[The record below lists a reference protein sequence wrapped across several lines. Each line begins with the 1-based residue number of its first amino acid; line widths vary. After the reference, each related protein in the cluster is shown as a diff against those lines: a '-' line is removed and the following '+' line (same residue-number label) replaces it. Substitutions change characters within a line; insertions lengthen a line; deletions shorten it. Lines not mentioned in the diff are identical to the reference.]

1 MEIKKILESLG
12 INPQN
17 SGAAIGGN
25 WLHTNSEIISSFS
38 PVDGK
43 KIGEVSTA
51 NEKNYN
57 DCIAFIQNIFNEREV
72 SISQSKNLSNLVLDI
87 YFTCYL
93 EDFNFMRKKIYSLNK
108 KADLLMQRV
117 KYRKKKLIACDMD
130 MTIINVETIDLIN
143 DNLLKNNQISN
154 ITKNAM
160 SGNMS
165 FGKSIIIRTKL
176 LKGIKKL
183 EIINLINKININEGV
198 ESVIRTMNSFGHHT
212 ILISGGYDLIANSIG
227 QKVGFKEIRC
237 NTLEFAN
244 NHLTGNLV
252 NTILDKK
259 GKLFHISNKTYIEE
273 MLRSYQDQ
281 HGTIKKENIP
291 ITVKMHPE
299 LDESDF

>member
-1 MEIKKILESLG
+1 MSYKCFQFVLTLV
-12 INPQN
+12 
-17 SGAAIGGN
+17 A
-25 WLHTNSEIISSFS
+25 T
-38 PVDGK
+38 
-43 KIGEVSTA
+43 

-87 YFTCYL
+87 YFTCNL
-93 EDFNFMRKKIYSLNK
+93 DDFNFMRKKIYGLNK

-160 SGNMS
+160 SGNIS

-183 EIINLINKININEGV
+183 EITNLIKKININEGV
-198 ESVIRTMNSFGHHT
+198 ESVIRTMNNYGHHT
-212 ILISGGYDLIANSIG
+212 MLISGGYDLIANSIG
-227 QKVGFKEIRC
+227 KKVGFKEIRC
-237 NTLEFAN
+237 NTLELAN
-244 NHLTGNLV
+244 NHLTGKLE

-259 GKLFHISNKTYIEE
+259 GKLFHLKS
-273 MLRSYQDQ
+273 S
-281 HGTIKKENIP
+281 IKKLNIKKDLTLAVGDGDND
-291 ITVKMHPE
+291 IDMIKYSGLGVAWNAYEKVKLVADVSIKFSFKSLLYFQGYTDKE
-299 LDESDF
+299 ILN